1 MRFRFSVFLIFL
13 FFLGILT
20 LSDENVSASTLSDQ
34 KDIRSTSTEFQSE
47 NMANLS
53 IQLNQDAVVLNS
65 NMDGIGTIYKNQIIP
80 VTKIND
86 ELYEIQGRFD
96 IGTQYDE
103 KLYLKDPVFTE
114 APSVTG
120 RNDVLKENLI
130 DDSITFNEGVT
141 LSSFFQSTTPV
152 LSIDSCI
159 TFSSYYKVQNQ
170 IVIQWNNSFYYVN
183 PINHEL
189 VEDTQ
194 DSTKQEKE
202 ITSETEEDNSLSLY
216 SPQESLNTVPSV
228 RSTGTQ
234 NGVKKLMDIQNFNAS
249 DNYFEV
255 TEVFVTVYDNS
266 DGTLRPVGYLNKGQV
281 YPRIGDFGD
290 WHQIKFGKKYGYV
303 WKAATKVAN
312 AYQIKNEN
320 KGVNNSGR
328 SFTANTNLTVY
339 DNTGGSLVPFGT
351 IFKGEK
357 YPIIANL
364 GDWIQID
371 FSGRIGY
378 IYGPAVTVGFSPN
391 DKYFKVLE
399 DIVTIYDNSSGSL
412 VPVGY
417 LTKGQVYPRVSD
429 FGDWHQIKF
438 GNRYGYVWKA
448 ATTVDNG
455 NSIKNENRGLLN
467 SDRSFT
473 ANQSLTVYDNTGGV
487 LTPFGVIN
495 KGEKYAI
502 ISYLGDWIQIDFSG
516 RIGYIYGPAVTVGFS
531 PNDKYFKV
539 LEDIVTI
546 YDNSSGSLVPVGYL
560 TKGQVYPR
568 VSDFGDWHQIK
579 FGNRYGYVWKAA
591 TTVDN
596 GNSIKNENR
605 GLLNSDRSFTANQS
619 LTVYDNT
626 GGVLTPF
633 GVINKG
639 EKYAIISYLGDWI
652 QIDFSGRIGYIYG
665 PAVTVGFSPNDKYF
679 KVLEDIVTIYDNSSG
694 SLVPVGYLTKGQVY
708 PRVSDFGDWHKIQ
721 LSNKYGYIWKAATA
735 VVSNPYIANEN
746 RSSVKFG
753 NILFKA
759 LQNLSVYDTSSGSLI
774 SFGEINMNQTYRA
787 ISEYGSD
794 WLKIDFSGRIGY
806 VYKPA
811 TEVTYI
817 SKTIFLDP
825 GHGGHDS
832 GAADGGYL
840 EKNINLSV
848 AKKVKSILTGRGYTV
863 IMSRE
868 DDTYLDLYERAGK
881 ANQLNADIFVSIHT
895 NSAGK
900 SSSPVNGIESYY
912 YEYDPEY
919 PSKINVD
926 MHNNPERV
934 SRSITLTKIIQE
946 KLISYTGATN
956 RGVDGASFAVIRESK
971 MPATLIELGFI
982 TNNNERQKLVSNSYQ
997 DTLARAIAD
1006 GIVEYLKHY

>member
-328 SFTANTNLTVY
+328 SFTANKNLTVY

-378 IYGPAVTVGFSPN
+378 IYGPAVTV
-391 DKYFKVLE
+391 
-399 DIVTIYDNSSGSL
+399 
-412 VPVGY
+412 
-417 LTKGQVYPRVSD
+417 
-429 FGDWHQIKF
+429 
-438 GNRYGYVWKA
+438 
-448 ATTVDNG
+448 
-455 NSIKNENRGLLN
+455 
-467 SDRSFT
+467 
-473 ANQSLTVYDNTGGV
+473 
-487 LTPFGVIN
+487 
-495 KGEKYAI
+495 
-502 ISYLGDWIQIDFSG
+502 DFS
-516 RIGYIYGPAVTVGFS
+516 T
-531 PNDKYFKV
+531 
-539 LEDIVTI
+539 
-546 YDNSSGSLVPVGYL
+546 
-560 TKGQVYPR
+560 
-568 VSDFGDWHQIK
+568 
-579 FGNRYGYVWKAA
+579 
-591 TTVDN
+591 
-596 GNSIKNENR
+596 
-605 GLLNSDRSFTANQS
+605 
-619 LTVYDNT
+619 
-626 GGVLTPF
+626 
-633 GVINKG
+633 
-639 EKYAIISYLGDWI
+639 
-652 QIDFSGRIGYIYG
+652 
-665 PAVTVGFSPNDKYF
+665 NDKYF

-721 LSNKYGYIWKAATA
+721 LSNKYGYIWKDATA